1 MSEENQ
7 SFIGYEPTVKDPGHA
22 LTAWTVVVCIL
33 VNCSLPLLVRLASLW
48 DQHKTSN
55 QASNETTNAKGN
67 TPQDAGSLAG
77 KPSSST
83 ADSSSPAVNMSL
95 TRQTIFQLVNNASP
109 HGHGRSVSSP
119 SFTSDDGVRS
129 VCSIRTNASSS
140 LVSIVASSVLSGG
153 RPRVRKNRCRTA
165 RGGSHLV
172 RSHVAQPPAHA
183 EDDIHT
189 SDNEVD
195 VSVLEDESVSPD
207 STIHAFQIVIEEED
221 VTISLWNQFLDIVD
235 WDDESKRLLALT
247 IPYTIQGCTQGLF
260 QMVNVAIIGN
270 YVGVMQANAFVVVA
284 ILLEFS
290 GTLTYG
296 FGEAIGTLVP
306 QAGGAG
312 NLVLAGRYLQLSQI
326 LYSVMTIPTII
337 IWSIWTEDA
346 VLWFGFDKETAMI
359 SQEYAYPFLV
369 QLFLKGFNH
378 GIHEFL
384 SAMGHERYSTVAQIV
399 YYGVECLGVVIA
411 ISSGVKSLQVIG
423 IVQAFLGFVMSI
435 LNVLYILYRGW
446 MDEYWEGLIETLS
459 LRVSQ
464 RSFLLADSSMMTN
477 CFFIVLFAGW
487 ACCPHHGDHCSS
499 ALYIMAFDLW
509 RGKVASRESLFTEMK
524 CSSLTFSPLDP
535 QRSGKC

>member
-1 MSEENQ
+1 MLKGGKAWYVRFLGHATLTTSFHHFHWTHETTDKHSHSRPCPTMSEENQ
-7 SFIGYEPTVKDPGHA
+7 SFLGYEPTVKDPGHA
-22 LTAWTVVVCIL
+22 LTVWTVVVCIL
-33 VNCSLPLLVRLASLW
+33 LNCSLPILLRLASWW
-48 DQHKTSN
+48 DRY
-55 QASNETTNAKGN
+55 QASNETSNADGN
-67 TPQDAGSLAG
+67 TPQDAWSMVG
-77 KPSSST
+77 KAFSST
-83 ADSSSPAVNMSL
+83 ADSSA
-95 TRQTIFQLVNNASP
+95 TA
-109 HGHGRSVSSP
+109 
-119 SFTSDDGVRS
+119 D
-129 VCSIRTNASSS
+129 ASS
-140 LVSIVASSVLSGG
+140 IGAASSVPSGG
-153 RPRVRKNRCRTA
+153 SPRLCIYWCRA
-165 RGGSHLV
+165 ALGGYHLV
-172 RSHVAQPPAHA
+172 RNQEAQLPENE
-183 EDDIHT
+183 EDEIHT
-189 SDNEVD
+189 SDNELD
-195 VSVLEDESVSPD
+195 VSVLEDESFGSVN
-207 STIHAFQIVIEEED
+207 TIHAFQIVIEEED
-221 VTISLWNQFLDIVD
+221 ATISLWNQFLDIVD

-247 IPYTIQGCTQGLF
+247 IPYTIQGCTRGLF
-260 QMVNVAIIGN
+260 QIVNVSIIGN
-270 YVGVMQANAFVVVA
+270 YVGVMQANSFVVVA
-284 ILLEFS
+284 ILLEIS

-369 QLFLKGFNH
+369 QLFLGGFNH

-384 SAMGHERYSTVAQIV
+384 SAMGHERYSAVAQIV

-435 LNVLYILYRGW
+435 LNVLYILYQGW
-446 MDEYWEGLIETLS
+446 MNEYWEGLVETLS
-459 LRVSQ
+459 LRVS
-464 RSFLLADSSMMTN
+464 RGSLLLVDSSLMTN